1 MVITVTAKKII
12 NKKNIYIYIYIYK
25 TIINLSNVT
34 KTIVILLQ
42 INEYNN
48 KNKKHIGKNRGNNNS

>member
-1 MVITVTAKKII
+1 M
-12 NKKNIYIYIYIYK
+12 
-25 TIINLSNVT
+25 INLSNVT

-48 KNKKHIGKNRGNNNS
+48 NKSKRNKTKDMLVIIVKIIAKIKVRVNNT

>member
-1 MVITVTAKKII
+1 M
-12 NKKNIYIYIYIYK
+12 
-25 TIINLSNVT
+25 INLSNVT

-48 KNKKHIGKNRGNNNS
+48 KNKKHIGKNRRKNNS

>member
-1 MVITVTAKKII
+1 M
-12 NKKNIYIYIYIYK
+12 
-25 TIINLSNVT
+25 INLSNVT

-48 KNKKHIGKNRGNNNS
+48 NKSKRNKTKDMLVIIVKIIGKIKVRVNNT